1 VATESVE
8 RDALQEFIAVLAI
21 AELGRDGD
29 GLGVAGD
36 EVDEALLEAGD
47 DILVALEVL
56 HRATAFGGVED
67 VTLVVLQGVFDADDG
82 VLGYAHGDWDG

>member
-1 VATESVE
+1 
-8 RDALQEFIAVLAI
+8 
-21 AELGRDGD
+21 
-29 GLGVAGD
+29 
-36 EVDEALLEAGD
+36 LLEAGD